1 MTDQQVYPIE
11 KSAHGT
17 NTHYLHCDH
26 VGRRQSY
33 AVCQHIIAKHKSPE
47 GLAEGQFSDCQK
59 ALSCN
64 GCAAVRMMA
73 EEQKAGHALYYEPR
87 RIHAEPIE
95 AKSDFTYAAPV
106 NKASESYQRGRYG
119 APAKAET
126 APAPRKKPAIQTQ
139 SMADAVNAISD
150 TPAPPAKNPAPT
162 GAKPPRERGESPVAY
177 MKRLKELGY

>member
-33 AVCQHIIAKHKSPE
+33 AVCQHIIAKHRSPG

-64 GCAAVRMMA
+64 GCSAVRMMA
-73 EEQKAGHALYYEPR
+73 EEQEAGHALYYEPR

-95 AKSDFTYAAPV
+95 VKSEFTYARPV
-106 NKASESYQRGRYG
+106 NKDSESYKRGRFG
-119 APAKAET
+119 SPAKPA
-126 APAPRKKPAIQTQ
+126 APKKPAIQTQ
-139 SMADAVNAISD
+139 SMADAVNAINES
-150 TPAPPAKNPAPT
+150 PASPANNQAPT